1 MRVTVQRV
9 SKASVKVDGE
19 IVGKIDRGL
28 VCMLGIKN
36 TDDDKVIK
44 WMSNK
49 LVNLRI
55 FNDGDGRKN
64 ISVQDINGGILLIS
78 NFTLYGEIRKGS
90 RPNFGNAA
98 GQEIAEPIYDK
109 MLEYLKSEYDILI
122 QAGKF
127 GAMMEVE
134 LINDG
139 PITLNIEKEA
149 KTQ

>member
-9 SKASVKVDGE
+9 SRANVKVDGI

-28 VCMLGIKN
+28 VCMLGISKS
-36 TDDDKVIK
+36 DDDKVIK

-64 ISVQDINGGILLIS
+64 ISVSDINGGILLIS

-98 GQEIAEPIYDK
+98 SQEIAEPIYNK
-109 MLEYLKSEYDILI
+109 MLDYLRSEYDVLI
-122 QAGKF
+122 QAGEF
-127 GAMMEVE
+127 GTMMEVE
-134 LINDG
+134 LVNDG

-149 KTQ
+149 KPL